1 VDKELWA
8 REVDA
13 ELIKLQS
20 WPIVMNDIDI
30 LLKDDEWL
38 NDNIINAILF
48 MANVGLHEV
57 TKLYGGLSPNPLST
71 HVVLP
76 TFALS
81 SLYFNHSKREC
92 NQFVKL
98 IQDKK
103 KNSDELKRLNFHSC
117 NFQMQCEIWYA
128 TQNFGFMA
136 RVLQHYKSK
145 NLTPSHITCVFNRD
159 ADFHWVAYDI
169 DISQNIIYEYD
180 PMAFG
185 DPKVHELTPWL
196 AKFLGIFKYQLKSYH
211 GPIYFGPDDM
221 VLTNKHKSDRTV
233 TKRNKKQEVIT
244 GFDFASAHQRINV
257 PIEMPVIHAEQQ
269 KNEITL
275 THLPLQTD
283 GVNCGTLSLY
293 YMLCRAFSKLP
304 NKDASLAE
312 NCSSLRRAFAHF
324 LIEAAYVAYPDDEKD
339 CWIQP
344 LLFIS
349 PELSQNID
357 TANERKGYRRRRLAK
372 GNVKEVDSSQKK
384 IHLYK
389 KLLLQSLLMMK

>member
-1 VDKELWA
+1 LRSVTFDKFKNPHTPTPVSAKEKLPHVLFCDQKHNHAPELCALFHKCIIDHLEDLHFVSLSKEGRSVNDFVDKELWA
-8 REVDA
+8 CEVDA

-81 SLYFNHSKREC
+81 TLYFNHSKGEC

-103 KNSDELKRLNFHSC
+103 KNSDELKRLNFHPS
-117 NFQMQCEIWYA
+117 NFKLQCEIWYA
-128 TQNFGFMA
+128 TQSFGFMA
-136 RVLQHYKSK
+136 RVLQHCKSK

-185 DPKVHELTPWL
+185 DPKIHELTPWL
-196 AKFLGIFKYQLKSYH
+196 AKFLGIYKYQLKSYH

-221 VLTNKHKSDRTV
+221 VLTNKHKSD
-233 TKRNKKQEVIT
+233 
-244 GFDFASAHQRINV
+244 
-257 PIEMPVIHAEQQ
+257 
-269 KNEITL
+269 
-275 THLPLQTD
+275 
-283 GVNCGTLSLY
+283 
-293 YMLCRAFSKLP
+293 
-304 NKDASLAE
+304 
-312 NCSSLRRAFAHF
+312 
-324 LIEAAYVAYPDDEKD
+324 
-339 CWIQP
+339 
-344 LLFIS
+344 
-349 PELSQNID
+349 
-357 TANERKGYRRRRLAK
+357 
-372 GNVKEVDSSQKK
+372 
-384 IHLYK
+384 
-389 KLLLQSLLMMK
+389 